1 MTTFSGVYWGI
12 SCFFAVK
19 FFAIGIY
26 MPFFPLVLAGRGL
39 DAREIAIVMAVSPL
53 LRIATA
59 PWLGSLSDRFRH
71 RKNAVLLYSA
81 LAAVLLLPLVWATS
95 FQSILIVTSVSAIF
109 WLSVLPVADA
119 VAVVAAKHHRI
130 RYGRMRLWGSLAFIG
145 ANFLAGWVLDLS
157 GPELLVVLIVA
168 VAGLT
173 ALAALALPRDTASGK
188 APGKA
193 SAVHSYW
200 SMPALRAIVAYPSV
214 AFILVAAAFGQAA
227 HAMIYAFGTIHW
239 TGYGLS
245 GLEIGAAWG
254 IGVVAEVLL
263 FALAEKVGGRRAAE
277 YLILFGVTTG
287 FIRWGLAPFADGLVA
302 ILTLQTLH
310 GVTFGATH
318 LGAMRVIADRL
329 PHDHAGGVLGIY
341 TALTGLAMSG
351 AFAISGP
358 LYQTFAGY
366 GFWAMAILCLTAMM
380 CVLVSLSQGRREHR
394 DLTETIANLS
404 LRSNPTARAPGD
416 KPSNP
421 HI

>member
-1 MTTFSGVYWGI
+1 MATFSGIYWGI
-12 SCFFAVK
+12 SSFFAVK

-39 DAREIAIVMAVSPL
+39 DAREIAIIMAVSPL

-71 RKNAVLLYSA
+71 RKHAVLLYSVV
-81 LAAVLLLPLVWATS
+81 AAILLVPLIWAQS
-95 FQSILIVTSVSAIF
+95 FHAILIITSLSAIF

-119 VAVVAAKHHRI
+119 VAVVAAKRSDI

-157 GPELLVVLIVA
+157 GPELLVTFIVA
-168 VAGLT
+168 AAALT
-173 ALAALALPRDTASGK
+173 ALAALGLPRDFARETAP
-188 APGKA
+188 AMR
-193 SAVHSYW
+193 SYW
-200 SMPALRAIVAYPSV
+200 SMPALQAILAQPAVAM
-214 AFILVAAAFGQAA
+214 ALAASAFGQAA
-227 HAMIYAFGTIHW
+227 HAMVYAFGTIHW

-263 FALAEKVGGRRAAE
+263 FALAERVGGRKAAE
-277 YLILFGVTTG
+277 YLILIGVMTG
-287 FIRWGLAPFADGLVA
+287 VVRWGLAPFAEDLVSILGLQ
-302 ILTLQTLH
+302 ILH

-329 PHDHAGGVLGIY
+329 PHDHAGGVLGLY
-341 TALTGLAMSG
+341 TAASGLAMSG

-358 LYQTFAGY
+358 LYQSFGGQ
-366 GFWAMAILCLTAMM
+366 GFWAMGLICLTAAM
-380 CVLVSLSQGRREHR
+380 CMLIALSRRFQ
-394 DLTETIANLS
+394 LPAN
-404 LRSNPTARAPGD
+404 
-416 KPSNP
+416 
-421 HI
+421 